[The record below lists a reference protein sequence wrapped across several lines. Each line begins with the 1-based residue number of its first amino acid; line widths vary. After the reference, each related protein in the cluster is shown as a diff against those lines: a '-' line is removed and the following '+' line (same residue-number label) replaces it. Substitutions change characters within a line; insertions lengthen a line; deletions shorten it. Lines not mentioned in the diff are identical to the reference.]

1 MKKLIALVT
10 AAVALTGC
18 GSSLT
23 GPQER
28 DEAAEAARAR
38 QNLEAATP
46 QGGLSTKLA
55 AN

>member
-10 AAVALTGC
+10 TALALTGC

-23 GPQER
+23 GPEEN
-28 DEAAEAARAR
+28 EAAEAAKAR
-38 QNLEAATP
+38 QSLEAATP